1 MRITVLL
8 VSLLLVSQ
16 YASGVEVY
24 EGEESVLLL
33 CQLPVPAEEGVVVW
47 GRDDLN
53 PSIIHVRTEEGD
65 YLTDQNKQYVDRTSI
80 QKDALKTGDLSL
92 TLRKPTFSDSGLYTC
107 TVRKVGE
114 KQNQTEVQLKVK
126 ERPPPPPIW
135 PKVLPAVLVPVLV
148 LAIGI
153 SIFMCLVYQRMKK
166 TAVCQ
171 LKVVDVTE
179 GADSVLLPF
188 ISKKLRNTETAKVEW
203 KHIQEDEMKVVYE
216 KDRKSQGVPY
226 TDRTEMRKDPWNTG
240 NASLTLLGP
249 RSEDGG
255 VYICT
260 MYDTHG
266 KALKQKV
273 VALWVKEGWLKTI
286 RSFFPCARQNR
297 QNYVI

>member
-33 CQLPVPAEEGVVVW
+33 CQLPVPSEEGVVVW

-65 YLTDQNKQYVDRTSI
+65 DPTEQNKQYINRTSI

-92 TLRKPTFSDSGLYTC
+92 TLRKPTFSDSGIYTC
-107 TVRKVGE
+107 SVRKLGK

-126 ERPPPPPIW
+126 
-135 PKVLPAVLVPVLV
+135 
-148 LAIGI
+148 
-153 SIFMCLVYQRMKK
+153 
-166 TAVCQ
+166 VCQ

-179 GADSVLLPF
+179 GAESVLLPF
-188 ISKKLRNTETAKVEW
+188 ISKKLKNTETTKVEW
-203 KHIQEDEMKVVYE
+203 KHIQEDEMKVVHE
-216 KDRKSQGVPY
+216 KDRKNPDVSHTG
-226 TDRTEMRKDPWNTG
+226 RTEMKKDPWKTG
-240 NASLTLLGP
+240 NASLTLSRP

-260 MYDTHG
+260 MYDTNG

-286 RSFFPCARQNR
+286 RSFFPCARQN
-297 QNYVI
+297 NYVI

>member
-53 PSIIHVRTEEGD
+53 PSIIHVRTEE
-65 YLTDQNKQYVDRTSI
+65 
-80 QKDALKTGDLSL
+80 
-92 TLRKPTFSDSGLYTC
+92 
-107 TVRKVGE
+107 
-114 KQNQTEVQLKVK
+114 

-153 SIFMCLVYQRMKK
+153 SVFMCLVYQRMKK

-179 GADSVLLPF
+179 GAESVLLPF
-188 ISKKLRNTETAKVEW
+188 ISKKLKNQETAKVEW

-216 KDRKSQGVPY
+216 KDRKSQDVP
-226 TDRTEMRKDPWNTG
+226 DTG
-240 NASLTLLGP
+240 P
-249 RSEDGG
+249 
-255 VYICT
+255 
-260 MYDTHG
+260 
-266 KALKQKV
+266 
-273 VALWVKEGWLKTI
+273 
-286 RSFFPCARQNR
+286 
-297 QNYVI
+297 

>member
-1 MRITVLL
+1 LTFFILSSLPLCLSVIPLPHLQLGKYLNSTAFHRDINTGITDR
-8 VSLLLVSQ
+8 
-16 YASGVEVY
+16 VEVY

-166 TAVCQ
+166 TAGGCN
-171 LKVVDVTE
+171 
-179 GADSVLLPF
+179 SV
-188 ISKKLRNTETAKVEW
+188 
-203 KHIQEDEMKVVYE
+203 
-216 KDRKSQGVPY
+216 
-226 TDRTEMRKDPWNTG
+226 
-240 NASLTLLGP
+240 
-249 RSEDGG
+249 
-255 VYICT
+255 
-260 MYDTHG
+260 
-266 KALKQKV
+266 
-273 VALWVKEGWLKTI
+273 
-286 RSFFPCARQNR
+286 
-297 QNYVI
+297 

>member
-33 CQLPVPAEEGVVVW
+33 CQLPVPSEEGVVVW

-65 YLTDQNKQYVDRTSI
+65 YLTEQNKQYINRTSI

-92 TLRKPTFSDSGLYTC
+92 TLRKPTFSDSGIYTC
-107 TVRKVGE
+107 TVRKLGQ
-114 KQNQTEVQLKVK
+114 KQNETEVQLKVK

-135 PKVLPAVLVPVLV
+135 PKVLPAVLVPVLL

-153 SIFMCLVYQRMKK
+153 SVFMCLVYQRMKK

-179 GADSVLLPF
+179 GAESVLLPF
-188 ISKKLRNTETAKVEW
+188 ISKKLKNTETTKVEW

-216 KDRKSQGVPY
+216 KDRKSRDATHTG
-226 TDRTEMRKDPWNTG
+226 RTEMRKDPWNTG
-240 NASLTLLGP
+240 NASLTLSRP
-249 RSEDGG
+249 RSDDGG

-286 RSFFPCARQNR
+286 RSFFPCARQN
-297 QNYVI
+297 NGVI

>member
-65 YLTDQNKQYVDRTSI
+65 YFIEQNKQYINRTSI

-107 TVRKVGE
+107 SVRKHGQ

-153 SIFMCLVYQRMKK
+153 SVFMCLVYQRMKK

-179 GADSVLLPF
+179 GAESVLLPF
-188 ISKKLRNTETAKVEW
+188 ISKKLKNTETTKVEW
-203 KHIQEDEMKVVYE
+203 KHIQEDEMKVVHE
-216 KDRKSQGVPY
+216 KNGKNPDVSHTG
-226 TDRTEMRKDPWNTG
+226 RTEMKKDPWKTG
-240 NASLTLLGP
+240 NASLTLSRP

-286 RSFFPCARQNR
+286 RSFFPCARQN
-297 QNYVI
+297 NYVI